1 MDPDTYGLIEMTLSF
16 GVIFVF
22 GIWQLV
28 SVRRKLRQSA
38 PDAPAKPAP

>member
-38 PDAPAKPAP
+38 PDAPAKLAP